1 MMKKFEQDECL
12 LMAICQ
18 EDTCE
23 QTKEEMKKILPFL
36 KHDTEMTALV
46 KGTLEKMEHLTEE
59 EFSNGFNPVF
69 DRTFGGI
76 RNGYKPVCGI
86 SVKKRAGDETD
97 AFPVL

>member
-59 EFSNGFNPVF
+59 EFSKMDLTP
-69 DRTFGGI
+69 DSTELLEEKEWI
-76 RNGYKPVCGI
+76 
-86 SVKKRAGDETD
+86 
-97 AFPVL
+97 

>member
-23 QTKEEMKKILPFL
+23 QTKKILRFL

-59 EFSNGFNPVF
+59 EFSKMDLTPYLTELLE
-69 DRTFGGI
+69 DKEWI
-76 RNGYKPVCGI
+76 
-86 SVKKRAGDETD
+86 
-97 AFPVL
+97 

>member
-46 KGTLEKMEHLTEE
+46 KGTLEKMEHL
-59 EFSNGFNPVF
+59 
-69 DRTFGGI
+69 
-76 RNGYKPVCGI
+76 
-86 SVKKRAGDETD
+86 
-97 AFPVL
+97 

>member
-46 KGTLEKMEHLTEE
+46 KGANRTAS
-59 EFSNGFNPVF
+59 FSPFTSFNRLNTAWLYRYV
-69 DRTFGGI
+69 
-76 RNGYKPVCGI
+76 
-86 SVKKRAGDETD
+86 
-97 AFPVL
+97 

>member
-36 KHDTEMTALV
+36 KHALV

-59 EFSNGFNPVF
+59 EFSKMDLTPYLTELLE
-69 DRTFGGI
+69 DKEWI
-76 RNGYKPVCGI
+76 
-86 SVKKRAGDETD
+86 
-97 AFPVL
+97 

>member
-46 KGTLEKMEHLTEE
+46 KGTI
-59 EFSNGFNPVF
+59 FQNGFNPVF
-69 DRTFGGI
+69 DRTFGG
-76 RNGYKPVCGI
+76 
-86 SVKKRAGDETD
+86 
-97 AFPVL
+97 

>member
-46 KGTLEKMEHLTEE
+46 KGTLEKMEFSKMDLTPYLTELLE
-59 EFSNGFNPVF
+59 DKEW
-69 DRTFGGI
+69 I
-76 RNGYKPVCGI
+76 
-86 SVKKRAGDETD
+86 
-97 AFPVL
+97 

>member
-46 KGTLEKMEHLTEE
+46 KGDIGEDGTSDRGGI
-59 EFSNGFNPVF
+59 FQNGFNPVF
-69 DRTFGGI
+69 DRTFGG
-76 RNGYKPVCGI
+76 
-86 SVKKRAGDETD
+86 
-97 AFPVL
+97 

>member
-1 MMKKFEQDECL
+1 MMKKIEQDECL

-36 KHDTEMTALV
+36 KQDTEMTALV

-59 EFSNGFNPVF
+59 EFSKMDLTPYLTELLE
-69 DRTFGGI
+69 DKEWI
-76 RNGYKPVCGI
+76 
-86 SVKKRAGDETD
+86 
-97 AFPVL
+97 

>member
-36 KHDTEMTALV
+36 KQDDCSC
-46 KGTLEKMEHLTEE
+46 KGDIGEDGTSDRGGI
-59 EFSNGFNPVF
+59 FQNGFNPVF
-69 DRTFGGI
+69 DRTFGG
-76 RNGYKPVCGI
+76 
-86 SVKKRAGDETD
+86 
-97 AFPVL
+97 